1 MDRHVTANYDDEF
14 YPFTLND
21 LASASMKPNDY
32 VDLLKG
38 LEQITAVGCCTYQ
51 LENTTEKYIYIYTIY
66 IYIYKVLPITGHEG
80 PEGQ

>member
-1 MDRHVTANYDDEF
+1 MDRHVTANCDDEF

-32 VDLLKG
+32 VDLLERIRADNCRG
-38 LEQITAVGCCTYQ
+38 L
-51 LENTTEKYIYIYTIY
+51 LYIPIREHNGEVHIHIHH